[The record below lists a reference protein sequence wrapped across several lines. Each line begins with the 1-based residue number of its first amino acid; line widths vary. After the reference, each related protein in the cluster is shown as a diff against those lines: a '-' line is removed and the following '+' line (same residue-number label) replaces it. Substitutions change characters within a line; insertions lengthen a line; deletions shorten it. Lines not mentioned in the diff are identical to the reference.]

1 MKYNP
6 NEIEAKW
13 QSYWA
18 ENQTFAA
25 SNTSEKSKY
34 YVLDMFPYPS
44 GAGLHVGHPLG
55 YIASD
60 VYARY
65 KRHQG
70 FNVLH
75 PMGYDSFGLPAEQYA
90 IQTGQRP
97 EDTTSVNIDG
107 GVDKEGNKIA
117 GYRKQ
122 LDKIGFS
129 FDWSR
134 EVRTSNPDYYKHTQW
149 IFIQLFNSWY
159 NKNTDKAEDISTL
172 ISIFESEGNSNVNA
186 VCDDNI
192 STFSSSEWNAFSSDE
207 QQKRLLQYRLTYLAE
222 TEVNWCPGLGTVL
235 ANDEIV
241 NGVSERGGFPVIR
254 KKMTQ
259 WSMRISAYAERLLQG
274 LDTIDWSES
283 IKESQRNWIGK
294 SVGAMVTFSV
304 LPASSDKQIRPNP
317 TEAEEILWLN
327 LKDQGL
333 ASEFTPQHL
342 IDDYVVDFV
351 SLSKKLIIE
360 VDGGIF
366 YTTQQKEDTE
376 NTKVLEEK
384 GFKVIRFNTN
394 QILNNIDSVLNIIKH
409 ELRNAVVVSSEAKSI
424 AVFTTRPDTIF
435 GVTFMTLAPE
445 HELVAQITTQEQ
457 KVAVETYIE
466 KTAKRSERE
475 RMADVK
481 TISGVFT
488 GAYAEHPFT
497 KEPIPVWIGDYVLAG
512 YGMGAVMA
520 VPCGDERDY
529 AFANFFK
536 GQNGMQP
543 IKNIFDKDISEAAFG
558 AKEGFQLVDSDFLNG
573 FGYKEAT
580 KKVISE
586 LEKINHGK
594 GKINYRLRDAVF
606 SRQRYWGEPFP
617 VYYVNGLPQMIDAK
631 HLPIVLPEVEKYL
644 PTEDGQP
651 PLGNALVWAWDNVN
665 NKVVETNLVDNKTIF
680 PLELNTMPGWAGSS
694 WYWMRYMD
702 AHNDGEFAS
711 KDALKYWES
720 VDLYIGGSEH
730 ATGHL
735 LYSRFWNKFLKDK
748 GFAPTEEPFKKLINQ
763 GMILGMSAFAY
774 RFHWGITSGVS
785 EDLEIINKIG
795 DFFISKSIY
804 NKIVNG
810 DVVEIEKIKHFYLN
824 RLNEIFPEQA
834 PFDTFTE
841 IHFSSIHVDV
851 SMVDTSDELNMERF
865 RKWREDF
872 ANAEFI
878 TEENGKFIVGR
889 EIEKMSK
896 SKYNV
901 VTPDDICNEF
911 GADTL
916 RLYEMFLGPLEQAK
930 PWNTAGISGVFGFLK
945 KLWRL
950 YFDESGL
957 IVNNDTPTKDNLK
970 SLHKTIK
977 KVAEDIEGF
986 SFNTSVSQ
994 FMICVNELSTQNCH
1008 SRAILEPLTILISSY
1023 APHIAEE
1030 LWSQLGNSGSISTVA
1045 FPTLDEKHLVESSK
1059 EYPVSFNGKMRFT
1072 IELSLDLTVPEIQEI
1087 IMKDERTLKQL
1098 DGKMP
1103 NKIIIVPGK
1112 VINLVG

>member
-1 MKYNP
+1 MLMKYNP
-6 NEIEAKW
+6 IDIEAKW
-13 QSYWA
+13 QKYWA

-25 SNTSEKSKY
+25 SNHSDKPKY

-60 VYARY
+60 IYARF

-75 PMGYDSFGLPAEQYA
+75 PQGYDSFGLPAEQYA
-90 IQTGQRP
+90 IQTGQHP
-97 EDTTSVNIDG
+97 DKTTKENI
-107 GVDKEGNKIA
+107 A
-117 GYRKQ
+117 RYRQQ

-134 EVRTSNPDYYKHTQW
+134 EVRTSDQDYYKYTQW

-159 NKNTDKAEDISTL
+159 CKTADKAFDISELITL
-172 ISIFESEGNSNVNA
+172 FEREGNTNDDK
-186 VCDDNI
+186 VCDDNVAI
-192 STFSSSEWNAFSSDE
+192 FSAQEWNSSSEE
-207 QQKRLLQYRLTYLAE
+207 QKQKILLQYRLTYLAE
-222 TEVNWCPGLGTVL
+222 TEVNWCPALGTVL
-235 ANDEIV
+235 ANDEII
-241 NGVSERGGFPVIR
+241 NGVSERGGHPVIR

-274 LDTIDWSES
+274 LDSIDWSES

-294 SVGAMVTFSV
+294 SVGAMVSFNV
-304 LPASSDKQIRPNP
+304 LTTTNNQQP
-317 TEAEEILWLN
+317 T
-327 LKDQGL
+327 
-333 ASEFTPQHL
+333 S
-342 IDDYVVDFV
+342 
-351 SLSKKLIIE
+351 IE
-360 VDGGIF
+360 
-366 YTTQQKEDTE
+366 
-376 NTKVLEEK
+376 
-384 GFKVIRFNTN
+384 
-394 QILNNIDSVLNIIKH
+394 
-409 ELRNAVVVSSEAKSI
+409 
-424 AVFTTRPDTIF
+424 VFTTRPDTIF

-445 HELVAQITTQEQ
+445 HELVAQITTADQ
-457 KVAVETYIE
+457 KATVEAYIQ

-512 YGMGAVMA
+512 YGTGAVMA

-536 GQNGMQP
+536 GQNGMP
-543 IKNIFDKDISEAAFG
+543 EIKNIFANVDLSKEAYGSKDNVIIAN
-558 AKEGFQLVDSDFLNG
+558 SDFLNG
-573 FGYKEAT
+573 LNYKEAT
-580 KKVISE
+580 KKGIAE
-586 LEKINHGK
+586 LEKINQGK
-594 GKINYRLRDAVF
+594 GKTNYRLRDAVF

-631 HLPIVLPEVEKYL
+631 YLPMVLPEVEKYL

-651 PLGNALVWAWDNVN
+651 PLGNATDWAWDVE
-665 NKVVETNLVDNKTIF
+665 KGSVVSCQLIDHKTVF

-702 AHNDGEFAS
+702 AHNETEFAS
-711 KDALKYWES
+711 KAALDYWQN

-763 GMILGMSAFAY
+763 GMILGMSALVY
-774 RFHWGITSGVS
+774 RLEGTNTFVS
-785 EDLEIINKIG
+785 KNKIEG
-795 DFFISKSIY
+795 QS
-804 NKIVNG
+804 VQ
-810 DVVEIEKIKHFYLN
+810 
-824 RLNEIFPEQA
+824 P
-834 PFDTFTE
+834 
-841 IHFSSIHVDV
+841 IHVDV
-851 SMVDTSDELNMERF
+851 SLINAADELDIDGF
-865 RKWREDF
+865 KIWRDEF
-872 ANAEFI
+872 KEAQFI
-878 TEENGKFIVGR
+878 TEANGKYIVGR
-889 EIEKMSK
+889 EVEKMSK

-901 VTPDDICNEF
+901 VNPDDICNQY

-930 PWNTAGISGVFGFLK
+930 PWNTAGITGVFGFLK

-950 YFDESGL
+950 YYEE
-957 IVNNDTPTKDNLK
+957 DTFVVTDNEPSKDSLK
-970 SLHKTIK
+970 TLHKTIK
-977 KVAEDIEGF
+977 KVGEDITNF

-994 FMICVNELSTQNCH
+994 FMICVNELATQNCH
-1008 SRAILEPLTILISSY
+1008 ERAILEPLAVLISPY
-1023 APHIAEE
+1023 APHLAEE
-1030 LWSQLGNSGSISTVA
+1030 LWSQLGHTGSIATVT
-1045 FPTLDEKHLVESSK
+1045 FPQFDAKHLVESSK

-1072 IELSLDLTVPEIQEI
+1072 LALPLDLTAAQIEDIV
-1087 IMKDERTLKQL
+1087 MKDERTIKQL
-1098 DGKMP
+1098 EGRTP
-1103 NKIIIVPGK
+1103 NKVIIVPGK
-1112 VINLVG
+1112 IINLVG

>member
-6 NEIEAKW
+6 NEVEAKW
-13 QSYWA
+13 QKYWS

-25 SNTSEKSKY
+25 KNNSDKPKY

-60 VYARY
+60 IYARF
-65 KRHQG
+65 KRHKG

-75 PMGYDSFGLPAEQYA
+75 PQGYDSFGLPAEQYA
-90 IQTGQRP
+90 IQTGQHP
-97 EDTTSVNIDG
+97 DKTTKENISR
-107 GVDKEGNKIA
+107 
-117 GYRKQ
+117 YREQ

-134 EVRTSNPDYYKHTQW
+134 EVRTSNADYYKHTQW
-149 IFIQLFNSWY
+149 IFIQLFDSWY
-159 NKNTDKAEDISTL
+159 NNNLDKAEDISTL
-172 ISIFESEGNSNVNA
+172 ISIFEKEGNTNINA
-186 VCDDNI
+186 VCDDEI
-192 STFSSSEWNAFSSDE
+192 QEFTAADWKSFSDE
-207 QQKRLLQYRLTYLAE
+207 QKQKILLQYRLTYLAE

-274 LDTIDWSES
+274 LNDIDWSES

-294 SVGAMVTFSV
+294 SVGAMVTFNV
-304 LPASSDKQIRPNP
+304 VP
-317 TEAEEILWLN
+317 T
-327 LKDQGL
+327 
-333 ASEFTPQHL
+333 
-342 IDDYVVDFV
+342 
-351 SLSKKLIIE
+351 
-360 VDGGIF
+360 
-366 YTTQQKEDTE
+366 
-376 NTKVLEEK
+376 
-384 GFKVIRFNTN
+384 TN
-394 QILNNIDSVLNIIKH
+394 NQEPSTIS
-409 ELRNAVVVSSEAKSI
+409 
-424 AVFTTRPDTIF
+424 VFTTRPDTIF

-445 HELVAQITTQEQ
+445 HELVSQITTPEQ
-457 KVAVETYIE
+457 KMAVEAYIE

-488 GAYAEHPFT
+488 GAYAEHPFS
-497 KEPIPVWIGDYVLAG
+497 KEPIPVWIGDYVLVG
-512 YGMGAVMA
+512 YGTGAVMA

-536 GQNGMQP
+536 GQNGMP
-543 IKNIFDKDISEAAFG
+543 SIKNIFDAIDISKEAYGSKDNVIIAN
-558 AKEGFQLVDSDFLNG
+558 SDFLNG
-573 FGYKEAT
+573 LNYKQAT
-580 KKVISE
+580 KKAIEE
-586 LEKINHGK
+586 LEKINQGK

-617 VYYVNGLPQMIDAK
+617 VYYVNGLPQMIDNE
-631 HLPIVLPEVEKYL
+631 HLPIPLPEVEKYL

-651 PLGNALVWAWDNVN
+651 PLGNAPIWAWDTIN
-665 NKVVETNLVDNKTIF
+665 NKVVATKWIDNKTIF

-702 AHNDGEFAS
+702 ASNSEEFAS
-711 KDALKYWES
+711 KAALDYWQN

-763 GMILGMSAFAY
+763 GMILGMSAFVY
-774 RFHWGITSGVS
+774 RENGTNTFY
-785 EDLEIINKIG
+785 
-795 DFFISKSIY
+795 SKS
-804 NKIVNG
+804 
-810 DVVEIEKIKHFYLN
+810 KIKDKNTQPL
-824 RLNEIFPEQA
+824 
-834 PFDTFTE
+834 
-841 IHFSSIHVDV
+841 HVDV
-851 SMVDTSDELNMERF
+851 SLVNTSDELDIEAFKNS
-865 RKWREDF
+865 REEYRD
-872 ANAEFI
+872 AIFI
-878 TEENGKFIVGR
+878 NEENGKYIVGR
-889 EIEKMSK
+889 EVEKMSK

-901 VTPDDICNEF
+901 VTPDHICSEY

-950 YFDESGL
+950 YNDENKGW
-957 IVNNDTPTKDNLK
+957 IVTNSEPSKESLK

-977 KVAEDIEGF
+977 KVNEDIENF

-994 FMICVNELSTQNCH
+994 FMICVNELSAQNCH
-1008 SRAILEPLTILISSY
+1008 ERAILEPLAVLISPY

-1030 LWSQLGNSGSISTVA
+1030 LWAQLGHSESISTVD
-1045 FPTLDEKHLVESSK
+1045 FPIVNEKYLVESSK

-1072 IELSLDLTVPEIQEI
+1072 IELSLDLSVAEIQEI
-1087 IMKDERTLKQL
+1087 IMKDERTIKQL
-1098 DGKMP
+1098 EGRTP
-1103 NKIIIVPGK
+1103 NKVIIVPGK